1 MATLRIQMETGR
13 PDARAGLVRAAPAKT
28 RLADVVCRARKLSG
42 KSVVRQADCPVAA
55 RIARCTP
62 TPREGSL
69 PTRIATLHSR
79 DVLSL
84 SFHDVARTPRDRRMV
99 ETRGASG
106 IFAKCFTGSG
116 TPTLRP
122 VRSQV

>member
-1 MATLRIQMETGR
+1 METR
-13 PDARAGLVRAAPAKT
+13 RRDARAGLVRAAPAKT

-62 TPREGSL
+62 TSREGSV
-69 PTRIATLHSR
+69 PTRTAALHSR

-84 SFHDVARTPRDRRMV
+84 SFHDVARTPRDRRVV
-99 ETRGASG
+99 ETRAGWG
-106 IFAKCFTGSG
+106 IFAHSFTGSVASA
-116 TPTLRP
+116 LRP
-122 VRSQV
+122 VP